1 MLSLFRPGAEFVV
14 GAAMLIKAN
23 ENRSSGRKSSG
34 TRRALL
40 GVLLG
45 VVVLVAAVC
54 TGASAAASPAPT
66 AHAGGGGPRLVVV
79 NMVDFRLLQPAFL
92 PPGLYTF
99 RAVNN
104 GQAPHALQIA
114 GPGVTNART
123 PVVQAG
129 QAADLT
135 VALRPGVY
143 DFWCP
148 VGNHRQMGMQL
159 DVYVG

>member
-1 MLSLFRPGAEFVV
+1 
-14 GAAMLIKAN
+14 MLIKVN
-23 ENRSSGRKSSG
+23 ENRSLSRKTSG

-40 GVLLG
+40 SVLLG

-66 AHAGGGGPRLVVV
+66 AHAGGGGPHLVIVK
-79 NMVDFRLLQPAFL
+79 MVDFRLLQPAFL
-92 PPGLYTF
+92 PPGHYTF
-99 RAVNN
+99 RAINE
-104 GQAPHALQIA
+104 GRAPHALQIS

-135 VALRPGVY
+135 VTLRRGVY

-148 VGNHRQMGMQL
+148 VANHRQMGMQL
-159 DVYVG
+159 NVYVG